1 MRRPATAATVWPF
14 QAIVEI
20 VLARPTGACLRG
32 RLSSNVR
39 PHETTVM
46 LTRNAAV
53 ALAFALAACS
63 TPPPAPSIPTDDL
76 PYQVEVVREGQFEVL
91 GDPEMSAAPETAAG
105 KVGSHDSVQ
114 LISESKTLK
123 AVRGAT
129 FGFTYL
135 IKGVPD
141 GEVSGFEMRALH
153 PPMTGPSGKTTTQV
167 FGEQGVAVN
176 DIIYVLAEPFEVLPG
191 NWTLQLVYKGKA
203 VVSRQFVLQ

>member
-1 MRRPATAATVWPF
+1 MLTP
-14 QAIVEI
+14 
-20 VLARPTGACLRG
+20 
-32 RLSSNVR
+32 
-39 PHETTVM
+39 TVM

-63 TPPPAPSIPTDDL
+63 TPPPAPSTPTDDL

-91 GDPEMSAAPETAAG
+91 GDPEISAAP
-105 KVGSHDSVQ
+105 
-114 LISESKTLK
+114 
-123 AVRGAT
+123 VRGAT
-129 FGFTYL
+129 FGVTYL

-141 GEVSGFEMRALH
+141 GEMSGFEMRALH
-153 PPMTGPSGKTTTQV
+153 PPMTGPSGKTTTESRVDTQV

-191 NWTLQLVYKGKA
+191 NWTLQLLYKGKT